1 MTREPEEGTNM
12 KISNVTVT
20 TVAAPDP
27 PLRNSW
33 GVHEPYFVRVIL
45 KLETDDGLVGW
56 GEVGGGAALA
66 RQLEAARAHV
76 VGQSPYHLEPMPLTP
91 RTRKQVLSAI

>member
-1 MTREPEEGTNM
+1 M
-12 KISNVTVT
+12 KISNMTVA

-45 KLETDDGLVGW
+45 KLETDNGLVGW
-56 GEVGGGAALA
+56 GEVGGGAAMA
-66 RQLEAARAHV
+66 RQIEAARTHV
-76 VGQSPYHLEPMPLTP
+76 VGQSPYNLEPMRLLI
-91 RTRKQVLSAI
+91 RGNAQVFSAVAQSGG